1 MAKKKDLDKAKK
13 ELLKRAEKPEKSEKA
28 GKKKNTEKPE
38 NANPKDPRE
47 EEEPDFNTQDF
58 EQGQVVKQ
66 SIVEEMKS
74 NYLDYSMSVIVSRA
88 LPDVRDGLKPSQRR
102 ILVAMNDLNLKPG
115 SHYRKSAK
123 IAGDTSGNYHPHGEQ
138 VVYPTMVKMAQD
150 FSTRYPL
157 VDGQGNFGSIDG
169 DTAAAMRYTEARMGK
184 ITSTMIEDINKGTVT
199 FVPNYDA
206 TRTEPTILPTVF
218 PNLLCNGSDG
228 IAVGMA
234 TKIPPHNMTEV
245 VTALREMIKLG
256 NKWNGEALYND
267 LRIKKEKSEKTP
279 HVLNSSPED
288 LLENYVHED
297 DPQKEEKI
305 ADIKKK
311 IRESDDNDNATAL
324 YPKFESGISLDELIE
339 IVPGPDFPTG
349 GTIYNRKEVL
359 KAYETGRGRILMR
372 AKASIQ
378 EGKRNRMRIIV
389 TEVPYQVNKA
399 HMIEKIADLAKQKK
413 ITGIS
418 DIRDESNREGIRV
431 VIKLKRDAQPK
442 VVLNKLYKYTE
453 MQKAFNANMI
463 ALVNGEPK
471 TLNLKRMLELFISHR
486 IEITIRRYEFELAQN
501 RYRGHILEGYLKALD
516 LIDEVIK
523 LIRGSKTQE
532 DAKENL
538 IKEFDFTEVQAQA
551 ILDMQLRR
559 LAALEKQKIE
569 DEHAEIKDRI
579 KLYTTILGSD
589 EEILKVID
597 KDLEE
602 LIEKHGDDRRTKVVK
617 GKVDEISEED
627 IIAEEDT
634 FVTITRSGYV
644 KRLSPDIYKTQKRG
658 GKGKKGATTKAGD
671 YIEHALLCST
681 HDILLLFTNKG
692 RVFDL
697 KAYDIPESGRTAKG
711 LPIVNL
717 IQIEQGEIIT
727 SVLKRTNGINTVQ
740 NTNEMSDDDNGGSV
754 KPEKKKKYLFMTT
767 QKGVVKKTDIS
778 KFENIRSSGLI
789 AIKLQSGDELGW
801 VQPTTGDDEIMLIT
815 KKGKSIRFSEEDV
828 RSQGRNTQGVTGIKF
843 KFDDDQVI
851 SMIVAGSDD
860 DHLFVISEK
869 GYGKMTELSQY
880 SQQNRGG
887 SGIYTFQIRKKTGD
901 LVSADLINKDVD
913 EMVVMSKNGVVI
925 RLKTEGLPK
934 LNRQT
939 SGVKI
944 MDMKG
949 DDEVTAFVL
958 D

>member
-1 MAKKKDLDKAKK
+1 MAEKSKGKKEKNLKKAKK
-13 ELLKRAEKPEKSEKA
+13 ELLKRAEKPEKKDEP
-28 GKKKNTEKPE
+28 GKEEAETAADSDEQQFDTPE
-38 NANPKDPRE
+38 
-47 EEEPDFNTQDF
+47 F
-58 EQGQVVKQ
+58 EQGKVVRQ
-66 SIVEEMKS
+66 SIVKEMKS

-169 DTAAAMRYTEARMGK
+169 DTPAAMRYTEARMGK
-184 ITSTMIEDINKGTVT
+184 ITSAMIQDLEKGTVT
-199 FVPNYDA
+199 YIPNYDA

-245 VTALREMIKLG
+245 VTALREMIKKG
-256 NKWNGEALYND
+256 NKWKGEALYND
-267 LRIKKEKSEKTP
+267 LREKKEKKEKTP
-279 HVLNSSPED
+279 RVLNSAPED

-297 DPQKEEKI
+297 DPDREEKI
-305 ADIKKK
+305 AEIRKQ
-311 IRESDDNDNATAL
+311 IRESDEDKVVTL

-339 IVPGPDFPTG
+339 IIPGPDFPTG

-359 KAYETGRGRILMR
+359 KAYETGRGRVLMR

-399 HMIEKIADLAKQKK
+399 HMISKIADLAKEKK

-431 VIKLKRDAQPK
+431 VIKLKKDAQPK

-471 TLNLKRMLELFISHR
+471 TLNLKRMLELFITHR

-523 LIRGSKTQE
+523 LIRASKTQE
-532 DAKENL
+532 EAKDNM

-569 DEHAEIKDRI
+569 DEFAEIKDRI
-579 KLYTTILGSD
+579 KLYTGILGDNS
-589 EEILKVID
+589 EILKVID
-597 KDLEE
+597 RDLEE
-602 LIEKHGDDRRTKVVK
+602 VIEKYGDDRRTKVVK

-634 FVTITRSGYV
+634 FVTITRAGYV
-644 KRLSPDIYKTQKRG
+644 KRVSPDVYKTQKRG
-658 GKGKKGATTKAGD
+658 GKGKIGATTKEGD
-671 YIEHALLCST
+671 YVEHAVLCST
-681 HDILLLFTNKG
+681 HDVLLLFTNRG

-697 KAYDIPESGRTAKG
+697 KTYDIPESGRTAKG

-740 NTNEMSDDDNGGSV
+740 NTNEMADDDDGGSV
-754 KPEKKKKYLFMTT
+754 KPDNKKKYLFMATE
-767 QKGVVKKTDIS
+767 KGVVKKTDIS
-778 KFENIRSSGLI
+778 EFENIRSSGLI
-789 AIKLQSGDELGW
+789 AIKLQQGDELGW
-801 VQPTTGDDEIMLIT
+801 VQPTTGEDEIMLIT
-815 KKGKSIRFSEEDV
+815 RKGKSIRFSEDDV

-843 KFDDDQVI
+843 KFEDDEVI
-851 SMIVAGSDD
+851 SMIVVGKDSDK
-860 DHLFVISEK
+860 LFVISEK
-869 GYGKMTELSQY
+869 GYGKMTELKQY
-880 SQQNRGG
+880 SNQNRGG

-901 LVSADLINKDVD
+901 LVAADLINGDID

-925 RLKTEGLPK
+925 RLETKGLPK

-949 DDEVTAFVL
+949 DDEVTAMVL